1 MRIILL
7 GPPGAGK
14 GTQAVSICTALGI
27 VHISSGDLLR
37 DHQARGTQLGNTA
50 RSYMQ
55 QGLLVPDELII
66 GMIEE
71 RIKSADA
78 KEGYVLDGFPRTV
91 EQAQALEKALEKQGE
106 SIDRVA
112 NIRVSERELVLRLG
126 GRWICRQCQKPY
138 HEVNSVPSKEGI
150 CDECGGEL
158 YQREDDAPEAVGQR
172 LKVFAEQTAPLIRYY
187 NEKGNLAE
195 VDGEGSVDGVREL
208 LLNALGQGSV

>member
-14 GTQAVSICTALGI
+14 GTQAKSMSESLGI

-37 DHQARGTQLGNTA
+37 DHQARGTELGNTA

-71 RIKSADA
+71 RIQLPDA
-78 KEGYVLDGFPRTV
+78 KKGYVLDGFPRTV

-106 SIDRVA
+106 TIDRVA
-112 NIRVSERELVLRLG
+112 NISVSEEKLILRLG
-126 GRWICRQCQKPY
+126 GRWICRQCQKSY
-138 HEVNSVPSKEGI
+138 HEVNSVPRKHGV
-150 CDECGGEL
+150 CDDCEGEL
-158 YQREDDAPEAVGQR
+158 YQREDDVPEAVSR
-172 LKVFAEQTAPLIRYY
+172 RIKVFAEQTSPLIRYY
-187 NEKGNLAE
+187 AEKGNLVE
-195 VDGEGSVDGVREL
+195 VNGEGHIEAVRESL
-208 LLNALGQGSV
+208 LSAVAKV